1 MRCSNCHEEFAND
14 LKECPKCG
22 TSVALDEIVDLPKL
36 NDDKKEDVKG
46 KKIDNDSETMTTKE
60 FHFNFENSQVYDES
74 EYTEKTKE
82 FPSLTSMLSN
92 LSENIEHESNEDNE
106 EFITTNSEEDNQN
119 EQNLDE
125 TKENI
130 LKIKDE
136 SSYDVKRKYL
146 FVSGLICLIVIGL
159 LVFTYASFKD
169 NNDTNKNNKVDEY
182 DYKNEIDNALAN
194 YYKSG
199 GKEVSD
205 VVKVLEE
212 VYNDKYRINKVQK
225 ETLNV
230 VEQWIDDYLVQNA
243 EDTASFLDITD
254 YYKKLVNNLYE
265 KAIYEEIYLLDDADK
280 DNFLDLI
287 DDVCQYGM
295 IYYKALD
302 FYNDKSYNEAYVSL
316 DDIDDDNYYY
326 NDVVNLKEEII
337 SDVLKMLNNDIDK
350 LKEKETDEDSLN
362 KNASSIIE
370 QYNNIYADLN
380 LKENSEYEKLSLK
393 YMISK

>member
-46 KKIDNDSETMTTKE
+46 KKTDNDSETMTTKE

-169 NNDTNKNNKVDEY
+169 NNDTNKDNKVDKY
-182 DYKNEIDNALAN
+182 DYKVEIDNALAN

-254 YYKKLVNNLYE
+254 YYKELVNNLYE

-287 DDVCQYGM
+287 DDVCQDGM

-380 LKENSEYEKLSLK
+380 LKENPEYEKLSLK

>member
-22 TSVALDEIVDLPKL
+22 MSVALDEIVDLPKL

-146 FVSGLICLIVIGL
+146 FVSSLICLIVIGL

-169 NNDTNKNNKVDEY
+169 NNDTNKDNKVDKY
-182 DYKNEIDNALAN
+182 DYKVEIDNALAN

-254 YYKKLVNNLYE
+254 YYKELVNNLYE
-265 KAIYEEIYLLDDADK
+265 KAIYEEIYLLDDADR

-287 DDVCQYGM
+287 DDVCQDGM

-380 LKENSEYEKLSLK
+380 LKENPEYEKLSLK

>member
-106 EFITTNSEEDNQN
+106 EFITINSEEDNQN

-199 GKEVSD
+199 GKETGD
-205 VVKVLEE
+205 LVKVLEE

-254 YYKKLVNNLYE
+254 YYKELVNNLYE

-287 DDVCQYGM
+287 DDVCQDGM

-380 LKENSEYEKLSLK
+380 LKENPEYEKLSLK

>member
-36 NDDKKEDVKG
+36 NDDKKEDVKEG
-46 KKIDNDSETMTTKE
+46 KKDNDSETVTTKE
-60 FHFNFENSQVYDES
+60 FHFDFENSQVYDES

-92 LSENIEHESNEDNE
+92 LSDDIEQESNEDNE
-106 EFITTNSEEDNQN
+106 DFITTNSEEDNQD

-130 LKIKDE
+130 LKIKNE

-169 NNDTNKNNKVDEY
+169 NNDTNKDNKVDKY
-182 DYKNEIDNALAN
+182 DYKVETDNALAN

-212 VYNDKYRINKVQK
+212 VYNDKYRINKVQE
-225 ETLNV
+225 ETLDIVN
-230 VEQWIDDYLVQNA
+230 QWIDDYLMQNA
-243 EDTASFLDITD
+243 DDTESFLDITD
-254 YYKKLVNNLYE
+254 YYKELVNNLYE
-265 KAIYEEIYLLDDADK
+265 KAVYEEIYLLDDDDK
-280 DNFLDLI
+280 DDFLDLI
-287 DDVCQYGM
+287 DDACQDGM

-302 FYNDKSYNEAYVSL
+302 FYNDRSYNEAYVSL
-316 DDIDDDNYYY
+316 DDIDDDNFYY
-326 NDVVNLKEEII
+326 NEANDLKEEII

-380 LKENSEYEKLSLK
+380 LKENPEYEKLSLK

>member
-199 GKEVSD
+199 GKETGD
-205 VVKVLEE
+205 LVKVLEE

-254 YYKKLVNNLYE
+254 YYKELVNNLYE

-280 DNFLDLI
+280 DNFLNLI
-287 DDVCQYGM
+287 DDVCQDGM

-380 LKENSEYEKLSLK
+380 LKENPEYEKLSLK

>member
-46 KKIDNDSETMTTKE
+46 KKKDNDSETMTTKE

-146 FVSGLICLIVIGL
+146 FVSSLICLIVIGL

-169 NNDTNKNNKVDEY
+169 NNDTNKDNKVDKY
-182 DYKNEIDNALAN
+182 DYKVEIDNALAN

-254 YYKKLVNNLYE
+254 YYKELVNNLYE

-287 DDVCQYGM
+287 DDVCQDGM

-380 LKENSEYEKLSLK
+380 LKENPEYEKLSLK

>member
-46 KKIDNDSETMTTKE
+46 KKTDNDSETMTTKE

-169 NNDTNKNNKVDEY
+169 NNDTNKNNKADEY

-199 GKEVSD
+199 GKETGD
-205 VVKVLEE
+205 LVKVLEE

-243 EDTASFLDITD
+243 ENTASFLDITD
-254 YYKKLVNNLYE
+254 YYKELVNNLYE

-280 DNFLDLI
+280 NDFLDLI
-287 DDVCQYGM
+287 DDICQDGM

-316 DDIDDDNYYY
+316 KYINDDNYYY
-326 NDVVNLKEEII
+326 NEVANLKEKII
-337 SDVLKMLNNDIDK
+337 SDVLKMLNNDIEK
-350 LKEKETDEDSLN
+350 IKEKEYDKDSLN

-370 QYNNIYADLN
+370 QYDNIYADLN
-380 LKENSEYEKLSLK
+380 LKENPEYEKLSLK

>member
-46 KKIDNDSETMTTKE
+46 KKTDNDSETMTTKE

-199 GKEVSD
+199 GKETGD
-205 VVKVLEE
+205 LVKVLEE

-243 EDTASFLDITD
+243 ENTASFLDITD
-254 YYKKLVNNLYE
+254 YYKELVNNLYE
-265 KAIYEEIYLLDDADK
+265 KAIYEEIYLLDDDDK
-280 DNFLDLI
+280 NDFLDLI
-287 DDVCQYGM
+287 DDICQDGL

-316 DDIDDDNYYY
+316 KYINDDNYYY
-326 NDVVNLKEEII
+326 NEVANLKEKII
-337 SDVLKMLNNDIDK
+337 SDVLKMLNNDIEK
-350 LKEKETDEDSLN
+350 IKEKEYDKDSLN

-370 QYNNIYADLN
+370 QYDNIYADLN
-380 LKENSEYEKLSLK
+380 LKENPEYEKLSLK

>member
-243 EDTASFLDITD
+243 EDTVSFLDITD
-254 YYKKLVNNLYE
+254 YYKELVNNLYE

-287 DDVCQYGM
+287 DDVCQEGM

-316 DDIDDDNYYY
+316 KYINDDNCYY
-326 NDVVNLKEEII
+326 NKIANLKEEII

-380 LKENSEYEKLSLK
+380 LKENPEYEKLSLK

>member
-36 NDDKKEDVKG
+36 NDDKKEDVKEG
-46 KKIDNDSETMTTKE
+46 KKDNDSEAVTTKE
-60 FHFNFENSQVYDES
+60 FHFDFENSQVYDES

-92 LSENIEHESNEDNE
+92 LSDDIEQESNEDNE
-106 EFITTNSEEDNQN
+106 EFITTNSEEDNQD

-125 TKENI
+125 IKENI
-130 LKIKDE
+130 LKIKNE

-169 NNDTNKNNKVDEY
+169 NNDTNKDNKVDKY
-182 DYKNEIDNALAN
+182 DYKVEIDNALAN

-212 VYNDKYRINKVQK
+212 VYNDKYRINKVQE
-225 ETLNV
+225 ETLDIVN
-230 VEQWIDDYLVQNA
+230 QWIDDYLMQNA
-243 EDTASFLDITD
+243 DDTESFLDITD
-254 YYKKLVNNLYE
+254 YYKELVNNLYE
-265 KAIYEEIYLLDDADK
+265 KAVYEEIYLLDDDDK
-280 DNFLDLI
+280 DDFLDLI
-287 DDVCQYGM
+287 DDVCQDGM

-316 DDIDDDNYYY
+316 DDIDDDNFYY
-326 NDVVNLKEEII
+326 NEANDLKEEII

-380 LKENSEYEKLSLK
+380 LKENPEYEKLSLK

>member
-46 KKIDNDSETMTTKE
+46 KKTDNDSETMTTKE

-106 EFITTNSEEDNQN
+106 EVITTNSEEDNQN

-199 GKEVSD
+199 GKETGD
-205 VVKVLEE
+205 LVKVLEE

-243 EDTASFLDITD
+243 ENTASFLDITD
-254 YYKKLVNNLYE
+254 YYKELVNNLYE
-265 KAIYEEIYLLDDADK
+265 KAIYEEIYLLDDDDK
-280 DNFLDLI
+280 NDFLDLI
-287 DDVCQYGM
+287 DDICQDGL

-316 DDIDDDNYYY
+316 KYINDDNYYY
-326 NDVVNLKEEII
+326 NEVANLKEEII
-337 SDVLKMLNNDIDK
+337 SDVLKMLNNDIEK
-350 LKEKETDEDSLN
+350 IKEKEYDKDSLN

-370 QYNNIYADLN
+370 QYDNIYADLN
-380 LKENSEYEKLSLK
+380 LKENPEYEKLSLK
-393 YMISK
+393 YMIFK

>member
-199 GKEVSD
+199 GKETGD
-205 VVKVLEE
+205 LVKVLEE
-212 VYNDKYRINKVQK
+212 IYNDKYRINKVQK

-254 YYKKLVNNLYE
+254 YYKELVNNLYE

-287 DDVCQYGM
+287 DDVCQDGM

-380 LKENSEYEKLSLK
+380 LKENPEYEKLSLK

>member
-46 KKIDNDSETMTTKE
+46 KKTDNDSETMTTKE

-199 GKEVSD
+199 GKETGD
-205 VVKVLEE
+205 LVKVLEE

-254 YYKKLVNNLYE
+254 YYKELVNNLYE

-287 DDVCQYGM
+287 DDVCQEGM

-316 DDIDDDNYYY
+316 KYINDDNCYY
-326 NDVVNLKEEII
+326 NKIANLKEEII
-337 SDVLKMLNNDIDK
+337 SDVLKMLNNDIEK
-350 LKEKETDEDSLN
+350 IKEKEYDKDSLN

-370 QYNNIYADLN
+370 QYDNIYADLN
-380 LKENSEYEKLSLK
+380 LKENPEYEKLSLK
-393 YMISK
+393 YMIFK

>member
-36 NDDKKEDVKG
+36 NDDKKEDVKEG
-46 KKIDNDSETMTTKE
+46 KKDNDSETVTTKE
-60 FHFNFENSQVYDES
+60 FHFDFENSQVYDES

-92 LSENIEHESNEDNE
+92 LSDDIEQESNEDNE
-106 EFITTNSEEDNQN
+106 EFITTNSEEDNQD

-130 LKIKDE
+130 LKIKNE

-159 LVFTYASFKD
+159 LVFTYAFFKD
-169 NNDTNKNNKVDEY
+169 NNDTNKDNKVDKY
-182 DYKNEIDNALAN
+182 DYKVEIDNALAN

-212 VYNDKYRINKVQK
+212 VYNDKYRINKVQE
-225 ETLNV
+225 ETLDIVN
-230 VEQWIDDYLVQNA
+230 QWIDDYLMQNA
-243 EDTASFLDITD
+243 DDTESFLDITD
-254 YYKKLVNNLYE
+254 YYKELVNNLYE
-265 KAIYEEIYLLDDADK
+265 KAVYEEIYLLDDDDK
-280 DNFLDLI
+280 DDFLDLI
-287 DDVCQYGM
+287 DDVCQDGM

-302 FYNDKSYNEAYVSL
+302 FYNDKLYNEAYVSL
-316 DDIDDDNYYY
+316 DDIDDDNFYY
-326 NDVVNLKEEII
+326 NEANDLKEEII

-380 LKENSEYEKLSLK
+380 LKENPEYEKLSLK

>member
-146 FVSGLICLIVIGL
+146 FVSSLICLIVIGL

-169 NNDTNKNNKVDEY
+169 NNDTNKDNKVDKY
-182 DYKNEIDNALAN
+182 DYKVEIDNALAN

-254 YYKKLVNNLYE
+254 YYKELVNNLYE

-287 DDVCQYGM
+287 DDVCQDGM

-380 LKENSEYEKLSLK
+380 LKENPEYEKLSLK

>member
-46 KKIDNDSETMTTKE
+46 KKTDNDSETMTTKE

-169 NNDTNKNNKVDEY
+169 NNDTNKDNKVDKY
-182 DYKNEIDNALAN
+182 DYKVEIDNALAN

-254 YYKKLVNNLYE
+254 YYKELVNNLYE

-287 DDVCQYGM
+287 DDVCQDGM

-316 DDIDDDNYYY
+316 DDIDDNNYYY

-380 LKENSEYEKLSLK
+380 LKENPEYEKLSLK

>member
-159 LVFTYASFKD
+159 LVFSYASFKD

-199 GKEVSD
+199 GKETGD
-205 VVKVLEE
+205 LVKVLEE

-254 YYKKLVNNLYE
+254 YYKELVNNLYE

-287 DDVCQYGM
+287 DDVCQDGM

-380 LKENSEYEKLSLK
+380 LKENPEYEKLSLK

>member
-119 EQNLDE
+119 LDE

-199 GKEVSD
+199 GKETGD
-205 VVKVLEE
+205 LVKVLEE
-212 VYNDKYRINKVQK
+212 VYNDEYRINKVQK

-254 YYKKLVNNLYE
+254 YYKELVNNLYE
-265 KAIYEEIYLLDDADK
+265 KAVYEEIYLLDDDDK
-280 DNFLDLI
+280 NDFLDLI
-287 DDVCQYGM
+287 DDICQDGM
-295 IYYKALD
+295 IYYKALN

-316 DDIDDDNYYY
+316 KYINDDNYYY
-326 NDVVNLKEEII
+326 NEVANLKEEII
-337 SDVLKMLNNDIDK
+337 SDVLKMLNNDIEK
-350 LKEKETDEDSLN
+350 IKEKEYDKDSLN

-370 QYNNIYADLN
+370 QYDNIYADLN
-380 LKENSEYEKLSLK
+380 LKENPEYEKLSLK
-393 YMISK
+393 YMIFK

>member
-46 KKIDNDSETMTTKE
+46 KKTDNDSETMTTKE

-146 FVSGLICLIVIGL
+146 FVSSLICLIVIGL

-169 NNDTNKNNKVDEY
+169 NNDTNKDNKVDKY
-182 DYKNEIDNALAN
+182 DYKVEIDNALAN

-254 YYKKLVNNLYE
+254 YYKELVNNLYE

-287 DDVCQYGM
+287 DDVCQDGM

-380 LKENSEYEKLSLK
+380 LKENPEYEKLSLK

>member
-119 EQNLDE
+119 EQNLGE

-146 FVSGLICLIVIGL
+146 FVSSLICLIVIGL

-199 GKEVSD
+199 GKETGD
-205 VVKVLEE
+205 LVKVLEE

-254 YYKKLVNNLYE
+254 YYKELVNNLYE

-287 DDVCQYGM
+287 DDVCQDGM

-380 LKENSEYEKLSLK
+380 LKENPEYEKLSLK

>member
-46 KKIDNDSETMTTKE
+46 KKIDNASETMTTKE

-146 FVSGLICLIVIGL
+146 FVSSLICLIVIGL

-169 NNDTNKNNKVDEY
+169 NNDTNKDNKVDKY
-182 DYKNEIDNALAN
+182 DYKVEIDNALAN

-254 YYKKLVNNLYE
+254 YYKELVNNLYE
-265 KAIYEEIYLLDDADK
+265 EAIYEEIYLLDDADK

-287 DDVCQYGM
+287 DDVCQDGM

-380 LKENSEYEKLSLK
+380 LKENPEYEKLSLK

>member
-92 LSENIEHESNEDNE
+92 LSENIEHESNENNE

-243 EDTASFLDITD
+243 EDTVSFLDITD
-254 YYKKLVNNLYE
+254 YYKELVNNLYE

-287 DDVCQYGM
+287 DDVCQDGM

-350 LKEKETDEDSLN
+350 LKEKEYDKDSLN

-370 QYNNIYADLN
+370 QYDNIYADLN
-380 LKENSEYEKLSLK
+380 LKENPEYEKLSLK

>member
-46 KKIDNDSETMTTKE
+46 KKTDNDSETMITKE

-92 LSENIEHESNEDNE
+92 LSENIENESNEDNE

-169 NNDTNKNNKVDEY
+169 NNDTNKNNKADEY

-199 GKEVSD
+199 GKETGD
-205 VVKVLEE
+205 LVKVLEE

-243 EDTASFLDITD
+243 ENTASFLDITD
-254 YYKKLVNNLYE
+254 YYKELVNNLYE
-265 KAIYEEIYLLDDADK
+265 KAVYEEIYLLDDDDK
-280 DNFLDLI
+280 NDFLDLI
-287 DDVCQYGM
+287 DDICQDGL

-316 DDIDDDNYYY
+316 KYINDDNYYY
-326 NDVVNLKEEII
+326 NEVANLKEEII
-337 SDVLKMLNNDIDK
+337 SDVLKMLNNDIEK
-350 LKEKETDEDSLN
+350 IKEKEYDKDSLN

-370 QYNNIYADLN
+370 QYDNIYADLN
-380 LKENSEYEKLSLK
+380 LKENPEYEKLSLK
-393 YMISK
+393 YMIFK

>member
-46 KKIDNDSETMTTKE
+46 KKTDNDSETMTTKE
-60 FHFNFENSQVYDES
+60 FHFNFENSQVYDEL

-125 TKENI
+125 TKENV

-199 GKEVSD
+199 GKETGD
-205 VVKVLEE
+205 LVKVLEE

-243 EDTASFLDITD
+243 ENTASFLDITD
-254 YYKKLVNNLYE
+254 YYKELVNNLYE
-265 KAIYEEIYLLDDADK
+265 KAVYEEIYLLDDDDK
-280 DNFLDLI
+280 NDFLDLI
-287 DDVCQYGM
+287 DDICQDGM

-316 DDIDDDNYYY
+316 KYINDDNYYY
-326 NDVVNLKEEII
+326 NEVANLKEEII
-337 SDVLKMLNNDIDK
+337 SDVLKMLNNDIEK
-350 LKEKETDEDSLN
+350 IKEKEYDKDSLN

-370 QYNNIYADLN
+370 QYDNIYADLN
-380 LKENSEYEKLSLK
+380 LKENPEYEKLSLK

>member
-36 NDDKKEDVKG
+36 NDAKKEDVKG
-46 KKIDNDSETMTTKE
+46 KKTDNDSETMTTKE

-199 GKEVSD
+199 GKETGD
-205 VVKVLEE
+205 LVKVLEE

-243 EDTASFLDITD
+243 ENTASFLDITD
-254 YYKKLVNNLYE
+254 YYKELVNNLYE
-265 KAIYEEIYLLDDADK
+265 KAVYEEIYLLDDDDK
-280 DNFLDLI
+280 NDFLDLI
-287 DDVCQYGM
+287 DDICQDGM

-316 DDIDDDNYYY
+316 KYINDDNYYY
-326 NDVVNLKEEII
+326 NEVANLKEEII

-380 LKENSEYEKLSLK
+380 LKENPEYEKLSLK

>member
-82 FPSLTSMLSN
+82 FPSLISMLSN

-199 GKEVSD
+199 GKETGD
-205 VVKVLEE
+205 LVKVLEE

-254 YYKKLVNNLYE
+254 YYKELVNNLYE

-287 DDVCQYGM
+287 DDVCQDGM

-380 LKENSEYEKLSLK
+380 LKENPEYEKLSLK

>member
-60 FHFNFENSQVYDES
+60 FHFNFENSQFYDES

-199 GKEVSD
+199 GKETGD
-205 VVKVLEE
+205 LVKVLEE

-254 YYKKLVNNLYE
+254 YYKELVNNLYE

-287 DDVCQYGM
+287 DDVCQDGM

-380 LKENSEYEKLSLK
+380 LKENPEYEKLSLK

>member
-46 KKIDNDSETMTTKE
+46 KKTDNDSETMTTKE

-136 SSYDVKRKYL
+136 RSYDVKRKYL

-199 GKEVSD
+199 GKETGD
-205 VVKVLEE
+205 LVKVLEE

-243 EDTASFLDITD
+243 ENTASFLDITD
-254 YYKKLVNNLYE
+254 YYKELVNNLYE

-287 DDVCQYGM
+287 DDICQDGL

-316 DDIDDDNYYY
+316 KYINDDNYYY
-326 NDVVNLKEEII
+326 NEVANLKEEII
-337 SDVLKMLNNDIDK
+337 SDVLKMLNNDIEK
-350 LKEKETDEDSLN
+350 IKEKEYDKDSLN

-370 QYNNIYADLN
+370 QYDNIYADLN
-380 LKENSEYEKLSLK
+380 LKENPEYEKLSLK
-393 YMISK
+393 YMIFK

>member
-46 KKIDNDSETMTTKE
+46 KKTDNDSETMTTKE

-119 EQNLDE
+119 KQNLDE

-254 YYKKLVNNLYE
+254 YYKELVNNLYE

-287 DDVCQYGM
+287 DDVCQEGM

-316 DDIDDDNYYY
+316 KYINDDNCYY
-326 NDVVNLKEEII
+326 NKIANLKEEII
-337 SDVLKMLNNDIDK
+337 SDVLKMLNNDIEK
-350 LKEKETDEDSLN
+350 IKEKEYDKDSLN

-370 QYNNIYADLN
+370 QYDNIYADLN
-380 LKENSEYEKLSLK
+380 LKENPEYEKLSLK

>member
-199 GKEVSD
+199 GKETGD
-205 VVKVLEE
+205 LVKVLEE

-254 YYKKLVNNLYE
+254 YYKELVNNLYE

-287 DDVCQYGM
+287 DDVCQIGR
-295 IYYKALD
+295 AH
-302 FYNDKSYNEAYVSL
+302 V
-316 DDIDDDNYYY
+316 
-326 NDVVNLKEEII
+326 
-337 SDVLKMLNNDIDK
+337 
-350 LKEKETDEDSLN
+350 
-362 KNASSIIE
+362 
-370 QYNNIYADLN
+370 
-380 LKENSEYEKLSLK
+380 
-393 YMISK
+393 

>member
-159 LVFTYASFKD
+159 LVFSYASFKD

-199 GKEVSD
+199 GKETGD
-205 VVKVLEE
+205 LVKVLEE

-254 YYKKLVNNLYE
+254 YYKELVNNLYE

-287 DDVCQYGM
+287 DDVCQDGM

-316 DDIDDDNYYY
+316 YDIDDDNYYY

-380 LKENSEYEKLSLK
+380 LKENPEYEKLSLK

>member
-119 EQNLDE
+119 EQNLGE

-146 FVSGLICLIVIGL
+146 FVSSLICLIVIGL

-169 NNDTNKNNKVDEY
+169 NNDTNKDNKVDKY

-199 GKEVSD
+199 GKETGD
-205 VVKVLEE
+205 LVKVLEE

-254 YYKKLVNNLYE
+254 YYKELVNNLYE

-287 DDVCQYGM
+287 DDVCQDGM

-380 LKENSEYEKLSLK
+380 LKENPEYEKLSLK

>member
-46 KKIDNDSETMTTKE
+46 KKTDNDSETMTTKE

-199 GKEVSD
+199 GKETGD
-205 VVKVLEE
+205 LVKVLEE

-243 EDTASFLDITD
+243 ENTASFLDITD
-254 YYKKLVNNLYE
+254 YYKELVNNLYE
-265 KAIYEEIYLLDDADK
+265 KAIYEEIYLLDDDDK
-280 DNFLDLI
+280 NDFLDLI
-287 DDVCQYGM
+287 DDICQDGM

-316 DDIDDDNYYY
+316 KYINDDNYYY
-326 NDVVNLKEEII
+326 NEVANLKEEII
-337 SDVLKMLNNDIDK
+337 SDVLKMLNNDIEK
-350 LKEKETDEDSLN
+350 IKEKEYDKDSLN

-370 QYNNIYADLN
+370 QYDNIYADLN
-380 LKENSEYEKLSLK
+380 LKENPEYEKLSLK

>member
-92 LSENIEHESNEDNE
+92 LSENIEHESNEYNE

-199 GKEVSD
+199 GKETGD
-205 VVKVLEE
+205 LVKVLEE

-254 YYKKLVNNLYE
+254 YYKELVNNLYE

-287 DDVCQYGM
+287 DDVCQDGM

-380 LKENSEYEKLSLK
+380 LKENPEYEKLSLK

>member
-22 TSVALDEIVDLPKL
+22 MSVALDEIVDLPKL

-106 EFITTNSEEDNQN
+106 EFITTNSEEDN
-119 EQNLDE
+119 QNLDE

-254 YYKKLVNNLYE
+254 YYKELVNNLYE
-265 KAIYEEIYLLDDADK
+265 KAIYEEIYLLDDDDK

-287 DDVCQYGM
+287 DDVCQEGM

-316 DDIDDDNYYY
+316 KYINDDNCYY
-326 NDVVNLKEEII
+326 NKIANLKEEII
-337 SDVLKMLNNDIDK
+337 SDVLKMLNNDIEK
-350 LKEKETDEDSLN
+350 IKEKEYDKDSLN

-380 LKENSEYEKLSLK
+380 LKENPEYEKLSLK

>member
-22 TSVALDEIVDLPKL
+22 MSVALDEIVDLPKL

-119 EQNLDE
+119 LDE

-199 GKEVSD
+199 GKETGD
-205 VVKVLEE
+205 LVKVLEE
-212 VYNDKYRINKVQK
+212 VYNDEYRINKVQK

-254 YYKKLVNNLYE
+254 YYKELVNNLYE

-287 DDVCQYGM
+287 DDVCQEGM

-316 DDIDDDNYYY
+316 DDIDDDNCYY
-326 NDVVNLKEEII
+326 NKIANLKEEII
-337 SDVLKMLNNDIDK
+337 SDVLKMLNNDIEK
-350 LKEKETDEDSLN
+350 IKEKEYDKDSLN

-370 QYNNIYADLN
+370 QYDNIYADLN
-380 LKENSEYEKLSLK
+380 LKENPEYEKLSLK
-393 YMISK
+393 YMIFK

>member
-146 FVSGLICLIVIGL
+146 FVSSLICLIVIGL

-169 NNDTNKNNKVDEY
+169 NNDTNKDNKVDKY
-182 DYKNEIDNALAN
+182 DYKVEIDNALAN

-254 YYKKLVNNLYE
+254 YYKELVNNLYE

-287 DDVCQYGM
+287 DDVCQDGM

-316 DDIDDDNYYY
+316 DDIDDNNYYY

-380 LKENSEYEKLSLK
+380 LKENPEYEKLSLK

>member
-199 GKEVSD
+199 GKETGD
-205 VVKVLEE
+205 LVKVLEE

-254 YYKKLVNNLYE
+254 YYKELVNNLYE

-287 DDVCQYGM
+287 ADVCQDGM

-380 LKENSEYEKLSLK
+380 LKENPEYEKLSLK